1 MFASVYSQGHSI
13 WSDVMGS
20 EIDADDF
27 WMHELHK
34 DWVQRHPVL
43 TTGGIKRVVPII
55 LHGDDVQAMKYQ
67 NVGVI
72 QWSSTLSPVFSTLK
86 SRLLFAVVPYNLIV
100 KGKTLVK
107 LFEVLAWSFTHMLL
121 GYFPVRG
128 FNDEPFTD
136 AWRSGRAGTP
146 LADGWRAA
154 SYSHRA
160 DLQWIAAMFYYK
172 NFNMN

>member
-1 MFASVYSQGHSI
+1 MEDINVLLPHEMFASVYSQGHSL

-67 NVGVI
+67 KVGVV
-72 QWSSTLSPVFSTLK
+72 QWSSTLSPVFPTQER
-86 SRLLFAVVPYNLIV
+86 RL
-100 KGKTLVK
+100 
-107 LFEVLAWSFTHMLL
+107 
-121 GYFPVRG
+121 
-128 FNDEPFTD
+128 
-136 AWRSGRAGTP
+136 
-146 LADGWRAA
+146 
-154 SYSHRA
+154 
-160 DLQWIAAMFYYK
+160 
-172 NFNMN
+172 